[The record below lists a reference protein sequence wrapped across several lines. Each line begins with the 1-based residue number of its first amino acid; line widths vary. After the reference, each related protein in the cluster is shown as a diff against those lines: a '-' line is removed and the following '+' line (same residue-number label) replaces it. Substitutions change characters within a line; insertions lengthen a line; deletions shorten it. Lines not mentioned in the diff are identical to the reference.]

1 VERMSDVVVIGAGVA
16 GLAAAGELAHAGLGV
31 TLVEA
36 RERMGGRIHTLD
48 PEGAGSPVELGAE
61 FIHGRPRELL
71 GCLADAKTQLEEV
84 TGETACFADGVLSA
98 CREDG
103 GFELLEELPAVV
115 EREGDMSFA
124 EFLARRKADPAD
136 AAQARAYVE
145 GFNAADAERIG
156 IAALARQ
163 QQAEDEIDGDRA
175 WRAVD
180 GYDVLPLFLAQRAEQ
195 AGVRIVLRAPVTSIE
210 WRAGRVVVRTESAE
224 APTIVAERALITLPL
239 GVLQARAV
247 TFVPEPVTIFKA
259 ADKMAPGMAER
270 LSLVFRSAFWEAKMP
285 RMSFLFAREMTP
297 STWWTQRPR
306 STPMLTAWFGGPKA
320 AAAQN
325 QEPGQLVANALRSL
339 EQIFALTPGALD
351 DELQS
356 WHMHDWQRDPYT
368 RGAYSY
374 APVGAVDCSAAMAEP
389 VEGTLYFA
397 GEHTDTTGHWGT
409 VHGALRSGVRAA
421 RQITD
426 MESGRSR

>member
-98 CREDG
+98 CAEDG

-163 QQAEDEIDGDRA
+163 QQAEDEIDARG
-175 WRAVD
+175 
-180 GYDVLPLFLAQRAEQ
+180 
-195 AGVRIVLRAPVTSIE
+195 AGGGEDCAA
-210 WRAGRVVVRTESAE
+210 RAGDLDRV
-224 APTIVAERALITLPL
+224 
-239 GVLQARAV
+239 ARRPGGGANR
-247 TFVPEPVTIFKA
+247 IGGGADDRGGACSDHA
-259 ADKMAPGMAER
+259 AIGG
-270 LSLVFRSAFWEAKMP
+270 
-285 RMSFLFAREMTP
+285 
-297 STWWTQRPR
+297 
-306 STPMLTAWFGGPKA
+306 TAGAGGHICA
-320 AAAQN
+320 
-325 QEPGQLVANALRSL
+325 
-339 EQIFALTPGALD
+339 
-351 DELQS
+351 
-356 WHMHDWQRDPYT
+356 
-368 RGAYSY
+368 
-374 APVGAVDCSAAMAEP
+374 
-389 VEGTLYFA
+389 
-397 GEHTDTTGHWGT
+397 
-409 VHGALRSGVRAA
+409 
-421 RQITD
+421 
-426 MESGRSR
+426 